1 MQVFRQ
7 ALSWQQLQMQMQM
20 QLNLQLLWG
29 APQQQGES
37 ALLYRQGQGFEAMPG
52 VRPGPRVRL
61 PSPCGA
67 LG

>member
-1 MQVFRQ
+1 MQDFRQ
-7 ALSWQQLQMQMQM
+7 ALAWQQLQM

-29 APQQQGES
+29 APQQLQGES
-37 ALLYRQGQGFEAMPG
+37 ALLHRQGQGFEAMPG

-61 PSPCGA
+61 PSPCGE